1 MTDDKRAALTTF
13 LAAFQKA
20 TTVLDVISRGRR
32 SGHPKFQEALLPLA
46 DSLDVAT
53 LESAEETLCADV
65 AAWTEHLEES
75 CRRQRRLRLFTAAQ
89 VGANSRVLRRNE
101 SENKNEIISV
111 S

>member
-46 DSLDVAT
+46 DSLDEGGREGGREGGEVR
-53 LESAEETLCADV
+53 S
-65 AAWTEHLEES
+65 S
-75 CRRQRRLRLFTAAQ
+75 
-89 VGANSRVLRRNE
+89 S
-101 SENKNEIISV
+101 
-111 S
+111 